1 LLPILQLLNSCKSA
15 CEVVSRF
22 QVSRMSAKITDEG
35 SEPGG
40 KPVENDPAEFEVE
53 EAGEESFPASDPPG
67 WTRGRDTEEEP
78 GKV

>member
-1 LLPILQLLNSCKSA
+1 
-15 CEVVSRF
+15 
-22 QVSRMSAKITDEG
+22 MSAKVTDEG

-78 GKV
+78 GKG